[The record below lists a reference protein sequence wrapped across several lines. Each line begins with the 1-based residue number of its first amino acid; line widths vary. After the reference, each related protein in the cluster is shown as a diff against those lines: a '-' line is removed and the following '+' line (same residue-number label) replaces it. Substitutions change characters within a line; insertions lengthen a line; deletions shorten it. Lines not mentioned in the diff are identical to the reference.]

1 MRICNYCGTTN
12 YDEVAFCR
20 GCGAN
25 DFKYQCDNCGTTVV
39 GGKFCPKCGVKV
51 GTRPKLCP
59 QCRTQYFSTACPDCG
74 YISGRSGGFASPV
87 AAPTY
92 PAAAPIP
99 YFPPPMPM
107 PVRKRQTWLWVL
119 GWIFM
124 FPIPATVLTVQNRN
138 MGVLLK
144 TIIIVAVWT
153 FYFAIIA
160 SR

>member
-1 MRICNYCGTTN
+1 
-12 YDEVAFCR
+12 
-20 GCGAN
+20 
-25 DFKYQCDNCGTTVV
+25 
-39 GGKFCPKCGVKV
+39 
-51 GTRPKLCP
+51 
-59 QCRTQYFSTACPDCG
+59 
-74 YISGRSGGFASPV
+74 
-87 AAPTY
+87 
-92 PAAAPIP
+92 
-99 YFPPPMPM
+99 MPM